1 MTQIHHRRV
10 ELVHLSPP
18 PFLHARSAVASS
30 SPSRCLELAQTQH
43 QSSRRLG
50 GEAMTALEL
59 QARRS
64 YSSRDSGAGDGR
76 AAADLGRWRRGC
88 GGAADDE
95 SWRQG
100 CSGSSKE
107 ETTELAVVGA
117 DSSLPLLHPPP
128 LAAALDSC
136 LAPAAPYSRR
146 RPHLLSRSRLP
157 LSAAPTIPSAM
168 DASPAVATSSCR
180 CPAIPSAADVSPA
193 TVASSH
199 RHSCLLFAT
208 VDFSHRRHCHP
219 LPSSWLPSAQ
229 VASPVSSPR
238 FPSARRFGGNGGVA
252 AEQEAAAHG
261 SGGGGGCGRA
271 RLSLLEV
278 LDNIFS
284 RLHIYDVVRTSA
296 LLRAWRRRWR
306 SLPTVDLSRSHGISA
321 SDVDALLLRRSAPV
335 RAFRLAL
342 PDISWSETTF
352 HDWLIHL
359 SRRGVRDLCLQFP
372 HPPGTIELHSS
383 VFSCRELT
391 RLSLVNCCIRPAPPG
406 SAGLPNLKTLRLIR
420 VSIQGATIHDHGGRA
435 LETLIAAS
443 PLLEEV
449 TLLKVRL
456 LGDHLDSAW
465 TIRSPNLRRLTIAS
479 GFDYGGRTENLQRLE
494 EAVLFGPNYAK
505 FLNGMAGVTKLEFYC
520 AFILP
525 TEVDVLDRLPFLF
538 GNLRSLVIEVIFC
551 KISHM
556 SSIVCL
562 LRSAP
567 ILEELDVWAWSDGT
581 QEIEANNEFLN
592 AQCVDHM
599 FTKLHI
605 VLSSVVVN
613 FVSAGVIACIR
624 VAGEQ
629 ESSTFTNNSDERM
642 QTHEAC
648 PRRRHRLNFE
658 SVAQVEQLREEL
670 LKLKSVREDNL
681 RRLGCKNE
689 MLATRA
695 KESCE
700 FREYFSSAIQITS
713 ELGDA
718 PVNTVVGVESSRA
731 DSPEDKVTRYAAN
744 ACANSPHT
752 P

>member
-1 MTQIHHRRV
+1 
-10 ELVHLSPP
+10 
-18 PFLHARSAVASS
+18 
-30 SPSRCLELAQTQH
+30 
-43 QSSRRLG
+43 
-50 GEAMTALEL
+50 
-59 QARRS
+59 
-64 YSSRDSGAGDGR
+64 
-76 AAADLGRWRRGC
+76 
-88 GGAADDE
+88 
-95 SWRQG
+95 
-100 CSGSSKE
+100 
-107 ETTELAVVGA
+107 
-117 DSSLPLLHPPP
+117 
-128 LAAALDSC
+128 
-136 LAPAAPYSRR
+136 
-146 RPHLLSRSRLP
+146 
-157 LSAAPTIPSAM
+157 M

-199 RHSCLLFAT
+199 RHSCLLLPLWTSPIAAT
-208 VDFSHRRHCHP
+208 ATPAVI
-219 LPSSWLPSAQ
+219 
-229 VASPVSSPR
+229 VASFGAGRLSCQAPR

-296 LLRAWRRRWR
+296 LSRAWRRRWE

-605 VLSSVVVN
+605 VRMKDIKYHTNEMHFMKFVLSKAKALQLLSILLCASCNTEEPVSEVKEYPRASPDALVIFMGRDLNDANYMHPGGRRAREVN
-613 FVSAGVIACIR
+613 TLPSRDKSPWCG
-624 VAGEQ
+624 

-700 FREYFSSAIQITS
+700 FREYFSSAIQLLREQCNISRSGIGQRHPYSAVPSSDHLITS

>member
-117 DSSLPLLHPPP
+117 GARAEGEAGERRTPPPVVTPASSRCCPRLLSCPRRPLLPSPPP
-128 LAAALDSC
+128 PPKS
-136 LAPAAPYSRR
+136 
-146 RPHLLSRSRLP
+146 SRLP

-168 DASPAVATSSCR
+168 DASPAVATSSCFAAR

-199 RHSCLLFAT
+199 RHSCLLLPLWTSPIAAT
-208 VDFSHRRHCHP
+208 ATPAVI
-219 LPSSWLPSAQ
+219 
-229 VASPVSSPR
+229 VASFGAGRLSCQAPR

-296 LLRAWRRRWR
+296 LSRAWRRRWE

-335 RAFRLAL
+335 RAFRLVFTGHL
-342 PDISWSETTF
+342 LVRGPPSTTGSSTSPAAAYG
-352 HDWLIHL
+352 ICA
-359 SRRGVRDLCLQFP
+359 SSFP

-383 VFSCRELT
+383 VFSVPRAHKAQPRQLLHPAGPSRVCR
-391 RLSLVNCCIRPAPPG
+391 APEPED
-406 SAGLPNLKTLRLIR
+406 AAPHK
-420 VSIQGATIHDHGGRA
+420 VSVQGATIQDHGGRA
-435 LETLIAAS
+435 LEALIAAS

-449 TLLKVRL
+449 
-456 LGDHLDSAW
+456 DA
-465 TIRSPNLRRLTIAS
+465 
-479 GFDYGGRTENLQRLE
+479 
-494 EAVLFGPNYAK
+494 
-505 FLNGMAGVTKLEFYC
+505 
-520 AFILP
+520 
-525 TEVDVLDRLPFLF
+525 
-538 GNLRSLVIEVIFC
+538 
-551 KISHM
+551 
-556 SSIVCL
+556 
-562 LRSAP
+562 
-567 ILEELDVWAWSDGT
+567 
-581 QEIEANNEFLN
+581 
-592 AQCVDHM
+592 
-599 FTKLHI
+599 
-605 VLSSVVVN
+605 
-613 FVSAGVIACIR
+613 
-624 VAGEQ
+624 
-629 ESSTFTNNSDERM
+629 
-642 QTHEAC
+642 
-648 PRRRHRLNFE
+648 
-658 SVAQVEQLREEL
+658 
-670 LKLKSVREDNL
+670 LKS
-681 RRLGCKNE
+681 G
-689 MLATRA
+689 
-695 KESCE
+695 
-700 FREYFSSAIQITS
+700 
-713 ELGDA
+713 A
-718 PVNTVVGVESSRA
+718 PR
-731 DSPEDKVTRYAAN
+731 
-744 ACANSPHT
+744 
-752 P
+752 